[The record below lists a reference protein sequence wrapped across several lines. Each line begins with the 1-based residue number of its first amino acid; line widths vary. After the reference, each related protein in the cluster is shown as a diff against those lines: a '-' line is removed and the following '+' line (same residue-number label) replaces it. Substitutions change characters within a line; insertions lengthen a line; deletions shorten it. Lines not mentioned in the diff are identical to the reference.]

1 MKTADFS
8 RPGGLKFNQSHLD
21 WMQQSYMEIARV
33 IALMCSYG
41 VTDPV
46 IIAGME
52 YDGLGLTAGAFVVG
66 NRLYLTDGGSLDVEP
81 GPGYTRGLIVNETA
95 IDEVFTNGSTWS
107 VKIDD
112 SAIFTAVVNEVTDT
126 SWPIRSFKLM
136 GEVLGARHREEWRSM
151 SVDTGAGFGTVTGI
165 LRFRKDFLNNKL
177 YLSGTFTANSPA
189 DFNAYPTTTA
199 TLVAILPAGYE
210 PARNRSFV
218 CNNASNTQPLD
229 STSKVYL
236 SQFKGIVTIAGD
248 VAITFVKPALGVSEY
263 TVWVDAEVPLD

>member
-1 MKTADFS
+1 
-8 RPGGLKFNQSHLD
+8 
-21 WMQQSYMEIARV
+21 MEIARV

-52 YDGLGLTAGAFVVG
+52 YDGLGLTPGAFVAG

-136 GEVLGARHREEWRSM
+136 GEVLGARHREAWREIL
-151 SVDTGAGFGTVTGI
+151 VDTGTSFGEVTGT
-165 LRFRKDFLNNKL
+165 LRYRKDYLTNKL
-177 YLSGTFTANSPA
+177 YLSGSFTAASPS
-189 DFNAYPTTTA
+189 DFNAFPNTTPT
-199 TLVAILPAGYE
+199 LIAILPAGYA
-210 PARNRSFV
+210 PTINRNFV
-218 CNNASNTQPLD
+218 ANNASNTQPLD

-236 SQFKGIVTIAGD
+236 SQFKCIVTIAGD
-248 VAITFVKPALGVSEY
+248 VAISFVKPAIGVSEY
-263 TVWVDAEVPLD
+263 SVWLDAEIPLD